1 MIDSGRI
8 ARLLAASAL
17 LTALLAAG
25 AGFYWKSA
33 ALAGGIGVGLVL
45 GAAPFASWAWIASRV
60 MRGVRTRAMAIFL
73 IVSKLG
79 LYSLTLWLTVSKN
92 LVDPVGIFVG
102 LSAVVFVLIG
112 GSLLA
117 PPAPGEAA

>member
-25 AGFYWKSA
+25 AGILWKSA
-33 ALAGGIGVGLVL
+33 ALASGLGVGFLL

-60 MRGVRTRAMAIFL
+60 MRGVRTRALAAFL
-73 IVSKLG
+73 IVTKLG
-79 LYSLTLWLTVSKN
+79 LYSLTLWLTVSKK
-92 LVDPVGIFVG
+92 LVDPAGILAG
-102 LSAVVFVLIG
+102 MSAVVFVLIG

-117 PPAPGEAA
+117 PPAPKEAA